1 VDGRPG
7 VSARGALVFV
17 GAGYIACAV
26 LAGVGVF
33 YRLACAVAELREPER
48 GCDGC

>member
-1 VDGRPG
+1 M
-7 VSARGALVFV
+7 SARGALMIV

-33 YRLACAVAELREPER
+33 YRLACIVAELREPD
-48 GCDGC
+48 DGASS